1 MNNKR
6 LEAIYQ
12 LFDCNKVIDVGSDHG
27 YLPLTLLK
35 NQRVSEAIIVEVN
48 QGPLDNAIKN
58 TKRFGLMEKTT
69 HILSDGLQAVDENLV
84 TGGVIIAGM
93 GGKLIEQ
100 IIKNDLTKFKQVK
113 LFLQPNN
120 NEARL
125 RKFLNESGFKISKN
139 ILVEDEGIIYEVIV
153 AELGVQTLSDKEIFF
168 GYETITES
176 LFTKKWL
183 EQKNHLEKLIKEIRS
198 NGHQN
203 NQLEQEYAN
212 ICKTLGV
219 KNEIK

>member
-12 LFDCNKVIDVGSDHG
+12 LFDCNKVIDIGSDHG

-35 NQRVSEAIIVEVN
+35 NQCVNEAIIVEVN
-48 QGPLDNAIKN
+48 QGPLDNAIRN

-69 HILSDGLQAVDENLV
+69 HILSDGLQAVDAKMV
-84 TGGVIIAGM
+84 TGGVVIAGM

-100 IIKNDLTKFKQVK
+100 IIKNDLEKFKQVQ

-125 RKFLNESGFKISKN
+125 RKFLNESGFKIIKN
-139 ILVEDEGIIYEVIV
+139 ILVEDEGIIYEVII
-153 AELGVQTLSDKEIFF
+153 AELGVQTLTTEEIFF
-168 GYETITES
+168 GYQTTSEG

-183 EQKNHLEKLIKEIRS
+183 EQKIHLEKLIKEIRN

-203 NQLEQEYAN
+203 NQMEQEYAK
-212 ICKTLGV
+212 ICEILGV